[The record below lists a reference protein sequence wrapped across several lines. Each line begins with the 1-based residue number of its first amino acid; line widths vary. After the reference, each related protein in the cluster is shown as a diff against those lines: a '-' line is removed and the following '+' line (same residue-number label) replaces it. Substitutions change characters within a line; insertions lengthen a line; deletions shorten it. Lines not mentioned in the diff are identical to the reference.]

1 MVIWIIVGSL
11 VAIVAVFLVVMS
23 IRDRK
28 KMKIEKVKAD
38 EIEKLREEARENVVL
53 YLKLVIDENEKLLK
67 NFIPSVGKLKMGDI
81 RAKAKKALINFK
93 NQEEFKFAKDSEANS
108 KLIETYKKFEKE
120 NSNVWLKHLEKNIK
134 ELNEEYI
141 KIDKNF
147 IKRYKPV
154 AKKIVKEA
162 YK

>member
-154 AKKIVKEA
+154 AKIVKEA